1 MRIITI
7 SRIATVMLTLLA
19 LSLAVILY
27 WGLDKLNQSFVSTL
41 NYSEVHRQVAVDVR
55 AKIQTYLTTGDATFN
70 SQALADLDYLNQQ
83 VLPGL
88 PASLAKQLKPV
99 ADALYSGLSNEF
111 LGAGKLAGDEQALLY
126 QNERET
132 AAALKRLENYALKA
146 IEQQP
151 QTAMAYLQATLRLTR
166 LLSEIK
172 SLREKFWSNGNDVY
186 VQQIDKAREQYNQE
200 LQKVERLPRIGLY
213 PVEQENEYAS
223 LAGWAVRAKNV
234 NAEEQGDEILRQ
246 LSSLH
251 QRYPLEMQRSIQGL
265 QARADSS
272 NQVNQLINNLEQE
285 IIQGQQYV
293 NQSKDK
299 IELLVKNLFFA
310 FVAGLLL
317 MAVMLYEFQKRFVI
331 NNLAKLQ
338 SALAALVEQGDLSMV
353 GMNADRTELGQI
365 AALFNQLIANMQRQQ
380 QEKNQQLQDIGVTLE
395 QLLSSFDSI
404 ITNADTTRE
413 QLQQARVISQELNQL
428 AQQVNDSSAKVRR
441 FAEETA
447 SLMSNSENSAG
458 EVVIAGE
465 QAINKIDLSQLALLD
480 LVKAVQHV
488 MGILDQINHI
498 SDQTNLLAINATIE
512 SAHAGEHGRA
522 FAVVADEVRQL
533 SKKTHQAVSQS
544 TELLSALN
552 SVTDRVKQH
561 IEAVSHSTEY
571 QCDLAKSL
579 QGISRQVG
587 EHSLQASQ
595 TAQQSSC
602 LTEQQYQSVASF
614 SRQMQAMEQSANAG
628 SQEVKQLRAHVSEKI
643 QFLRTSLGV

>member
-7 SRIATVMLTLLA
+7 SRLATVMLTLLA

-41 NYSEVHRQVAVDVR
+41 NYSELHRQVAVDVR

-428 AQQVNDSSAKVRR
+428 AHQVNDSSAKVRR

-465 QAINKIDLSQLALLD
+465 QAINKIDLGQLALLD

-561 IEAVSHSTEY
+561 IEAVAHSTEY

-595 TAQQSSC
+595 TAQQSSS

>member
-7 SRIATVMLTLLA
+7 SRLATVMLTLLA

-41 NYSEVHRQVAVDVR
+41 NYSELHRQVAVDVR

-70 SQALADLDYLNQQ
+70 SQALADLDYLSQQ
-83 VLPGL
+83 VLPSL

-172 SLREKFWSNGNDVY
+172 SLREKFWSSGNDIY

-223 LAGWAVRAKNV
+223 LAGWAVRAKNA

-338 SALAALVEQGDLSMV
+338 SALVVLVEQGDLSMV

-404 ITNADTTRE
+404 IANADTTRE

-465 QAINKIDLSQLALLD
+465 QAINKIDLGQLALLD

-561 IEAVSHSTEY
+561 IEAVAHSTEY

-595 TAQQSSC
+595 TAQQSSS

-614 SRQMQAMEQSANAG
+614 SRQMQAMEQSANDG

>member
-41 NYSEVHRQVAVDVR
+41 NYSELHRQVAVDVR

-200 LQKVERLPRIGLY
+200 LQKVERLPRLGLY

-338 SALAALVEQGDLSMV
+338 SALAALVEQGHLSMV

-561 IEAVSHSTEY
+561 IEAVAHSTEY

>member
-41 NYSEVHRQVAVDVR
+41 NYSELHRQVAVDVR

-561 IEAVSHSTEY
+561 IEAVAHSTEY

>member
-7 SRIATVMLTLLA
+7 SRLATVMLTLLA

-41 NYSEVHRQVAVDVR
+41 NYSELHRQVAVDVR

-83 VLPGL
+83 VLPSL

-223 LAGWAVRAKNV
+223 LAGWAVRAKNA

-338 SALAALVEQGDLSMV
+338 SALTALVEQGDLSMV

-465 QAINKIDLSQLALLD
+465 QAINKIDLGQLALLD

-544 TELLSALN
+544 TELLSALK

-561 IEAVSHSTEY
+561 IEAVAHSTEY

-595 TAQQSSC
+595 TAQQSSS

>member
-7 SRIATVMLTLLA
+7 SRLATVMLTLLA

-41 NYSEVHRQVAVDVR
+41 NYSELHRQVAVDVR

-83 VLPGL
+83 VLPSL

-172 SLREKFWSNGNDVY
+172 SLREKFWSSGNDIY

-223 LAGWAVRAKNV
+223 LAGWAVRAKNA

-338 SALAALVEQGDLSMV
+338 SALVVLVEQGDLSMV

-404 ITNADTTRE
+404 IANADTTRE

-447 SLMSNSENSAG
+447 SLMSNSENSAS

-465 QAINKIDLSQLALLD
+465 QAINKIDLGQLALLD

-561 IEAVSHSTEY
+561 IEEVAHSTEY

-595 TAQQSSC
+595 TAQQSSS

-614 SRQMQAMEQSANAG
+614 SRQMQAMEQSANDG

>member
-41 NYSEVHRQVAVDVR
+41 NYSELHRQVAVDVR

-223 LAGWAVRAKNV
+223 LAGWAVRAKNA

-447 SLMSNSENSAG
+447 SLMNNSENSAG

-595 TAQQSSC
+595 TAQQSSS

>member
-7 SRIATVMLTLLA
+7 SRLATVMLTLLA

-41 NYSEVHRQVAVDVR
+41 NYSELHRQVAVDVR

-70 SQALADLDYLNQQ
+70 SQALADLDYLSQQ
-83 VLPGL
+83 VLPSL

-223 LAGWAVRAKNV
+223 LAGWAVRAKNA

-428 AQQVNDSSAKVRR
+428 AHQVNDSSAKVRR

-465 QAINKIDLSQLALLD
+465 QAINKIDLGQLALLD

-561 IEAVSHSTEY
+561 IEAVAHSTEY

-595 TAQQSSC
+595 TAQQSSS

>member
-41 NYSEVHRQVAVDVR
+41 NYSELHRQVAVDVR

-223 LAGWAVRAKNV
+223 LAGWAVRAKNA

-447 SLMSNSENSAG
+447 SLMINSENSAG

>member
-41 NYSEVHRQVAVDVR
+41 NYSELHRQVAVDVR

-223 LAGWAVRAKNV
+223 LAGWAVRAKNA

-317 MAVMLYEFQKRFVI
+317 MAVMLYEFQKRFII

-338 SALAALVEQGDLSMV
+338 SALAALVEQGHLSMV

-447 SLMSNSENSAG
+447 SLMNNSENSAG

-595 TAQQSSC
+595 TAQQSSS

>member
-7 SRIATVMLTLLA
+7 SRLATVMLTLLA

-41 NYSEVHRQVAVDVR
+41 NYSELHRQVAVDVR

-83 VLPGL
+83 VLPSL

-111 LGAGKLAGDEQALLY
+111 LGAGKLAGDEQALLF

-223 LAGWAVRAKNV
+223 LAGWAVRAKNA

-428 AQQVNDSSAKVRR
+428 AHQVNDSSAKVRR

-465 QAINKIDLSQLALLD
+465 QAINKIDLGQLALLD

-561 IEAVSHSTEY
+561 IEAVAHSTEY

-595 TAQQSSC
+595 TAQQSSS
-602 LTEQQYQSVASF
+602 LTEQQYQSVANF

>member
-7 SRIATVMLTLLA
+7 SRLATVMLTLLA

-41 NYSEVHRQVAVDVR
+41 NYSELHRQVAVDVR

-70 SQALADLDYLNQQ
+70 SQALADLDYLSQQ
-83 VLPGL
+83 VLPSL

-172 SLREKFWSNGNDVY
+172 SLREKFWSSGNDIY

-223 LAGWAVRAKNV
+223 LAGWAVRAKNA

-465 QAINKIDLSQLALLD
+465 QAINKIDLGQLALLD

-561 IEAVSHSTEY
+561 IEAVAHSTEY

-595 TAQQSSC
+595 TAQQSSS

>member
-7 SRIATVMLTLLA
+7 SRLATVMLTLLA

-41 NYSEVHRQVAVDVR
+41 NYSELHRQVAVDVR

-223 LAGWAVRAKNV
+223 LAGWAVRAKNA

-428 AQQVNDSSAKVRR
+428 AHQVNDSSAKVRR

-465 QAINKIDLSQLALLD
+465 QAINKIDLGQLALLD

-561 IEAVSHSTEY
+561 IEAVAHSTEY

-595 TAQQSSC
+595 TAQQSSS

>member
-7 SRIATVMLTLLA
+7 SRLATVMLTLLA

-41 NYSEVHRQVAVDVR
+41 NYSELHRQVAVDVR

-83 VLPGL
+83 VLPSL

-223 LAGWAVRAKNV
+223 LAGWAVRAKNA

-465 QAINKIDLSQLALLD
+465 QAINKIDLGQLALLD

-561 IEAVSHSTEY
+561 IEAVAHSTEY

-595 TAQQSSC
+595 TAQQSSS

>member
-7 SRIATVMLTLLA
+7 SRLATVMLTLLA

-41 NYSEVHRQVAVDVR
+41 NYSELHRQVAVDVR

-70 SQALADLDYLNQQ
+70 SQALADLDYLSQQ
-83 VLPGL
+83 VLPSL

-126 QNERET
+126 QNKRET

-172 SLREKFWSNGNDVY
+172 SLREKFWSSGNDIY

-223 LAGWAVRAKNV
+223 LAGWAVRAKNA

-338 SALAALVEQGDLSMV
+338 SALVVLVEQGDLSMV

-404 ITNADTTRE
+404 IANADTTRE

-465 QAINKIDLSQLALLD
+465 QAINKIDLGQLALLD

-561 IEAVSHSTEY
+561 IEEVAHSTEY

-595 TAQQSSC
+595 TAQQSSS

-614 SRQMQAMEQSANAG
+614 SRQMQAMEQSANDG

>member
-41 NYSEVHRQVAVDVR
+41 NYSELHRQVAVDVR

-447 SLMSNSENSAG
+447 SLMINSENSAG

-488 MGILDQINHI
+488 MGILDQINQI

-595 TAQQSSC
+595 TAQQSSS

>member
-7 SRIATVMLTLLA
+7 SRLATVMLTLLA

-41 NYSEVHRQVAVDVR
+41 NYSELHRQVAVDVR

-83 VLPGL
+83 VLPSL

-223 LAGWAVRAKNV
+223 LAGWAVRAKNA

-338 SALAALVEQGDLSMV
+338 SALTALVEQGDLSMV

-465 QAINKIDLSQLALLD
+465 QAINKIDLGQLALLD

-561 IEAVSHSTEY
+561 IEAVAHSTEY

-595 TAQQSSC
+595 TAQQSSS

>member
-41 NYSEVHRQVAVDVR
+41 NYSELHRQVAVDVR
-55 AKIQTYLTTGDATFN
+55 TKIQTYLTTGDATFN

-223 LAGWAVRAKNV
+223 LAGWAVRAKNA

-338 SALAALVEQGDLSMV
+338 SALAALVEQGHLSMV

-595 TAQQSSC
+595 TAQQSSS

>member
-41 NYSEVHRQVAVDVR
+41 NYSELHRQVAVDVR

>member
-41 NYSEVHRQVAVDVR
+41 NYSELHRQVAVDVR

-223 LAGWAVRAKNV
+223 LAGWAVRAKNA

>member
-7 SRIATVMLTLLA
+7 SRLATVMLTLLA

-41 NYSEVHRQVAVDVR
+41 NYSELHRQVAVDVR

-83 VLPGL
+83 VLPSL

-172 SLREKFWSNGNDVY
+172 SLREKFWSSGNDIY
-186 VQQIDKAREQYNQE
+186 VQQIDKAREKYNQE

-223 LAGWAVRAKNV
+223 LAGWAVRAKNA

-428 AQQVNDSSAKVRR
+428 AHQVNDSSAKVRR

-465 QAINKIDLSQLALLD
+465 QAINKIDLGQLALLD

-561 IEAVSHSTEY
+561 IEEVAHSTEY

-595 TAQQSSC
+595 TAQQSSS

-614 SRQMQAMEQSANAG
+614 SRQMQAMEQSANDG

-643 QFLRTSLGV
+643 QFMRTSLGV

>member
-7 SRIATVMLTLLA
+7 SRLATVMLTLMA

-41 NYSEVHRQVAVDVR
+41 NYSELHRQVAVDVR
-55 AKIQTYLTTGDATFN
+55 TKIQTYLATGDATFH
-70 SQALADLDYLNQQ
+70 SEALVDLDHVNQQ
-83 VLPGL
+83 ILPSL
-88 PASLAKQLKPV
+88 PASLVEQLKPV

-132 AAALKRLENYALKA
+132 AAELKRLENYALKA
-146 IEQQP
+146 VQQP
-151 QTAMAYLQATLRLTR
+151 QTAMAYLQATLRLTG

-172 SLREKFWSNGNDVY
+172 SLRENFWNSGNDIY
-186 VQQIDKAREQYNQE
+186 VQQLDKTREQYNQE
-200 LQKVERLPRIGLY
+200 LQKVSGLPRIGLF
-213 PVEQENEYAS
+213 PEEQENEYAS
-223 LAGWAVRAKNV
+223 LGGWAVRSKKV

-246 LSSLH
+246 LTSLY
-251 QRYPLEMQRSIQGL
+251 QRYPLEMERSIQGL
-265 QARADSS
+265 QSRADSS
-272 NQVNQLINNLEQE
+272 SQVNQLINNFEQE

-293 NQSKDK
+293 YQSKDK

-310 FVAGLLL
+310 FAAGLLV
-317 MAVMLYEFQKRFVI
+317 MAVMLYVFQKRFVI
-331 NNLAKLQ
+331 NNLSKLE
-338 SALAALVEQGDLSMV
+338 SALAVLVEQGDLNMV
-353 GMNADRTELGQI
+353 DMEVDRTELGQI

-380 QEKNQQLQDIGVTLE
+380 QEKNQQLQDIGITLE
-395 QLLSSFDSI
+395 QLLGSFDI
-404 ITNADTTRE
+404 IIANANTTRE

-428 AQQVNDSSAKVRR
+428 AQQVNDSSAKVRS
-441 FAEETA
+441 FAEGTA

-465 QAINKIDLSQLALLD
+465 QAIKKIDLGQLALLD
-480 LVKAVQHV
+480 LVKAVQQV

-561 IEAVSHSTEY
+561 IDEVADSTEY

-579 QGISRQVG
+579 QDISRQVG
-587 EHSLQASQ
+587 ERSSQASQ
-595 TAQQSSC
+595 TAQQSSS
-602 LTEQQYQSVASF
+602 LTEQQYQSVANF
-614 SRQMQAMEQSANAG
+614 SRQMQSMEQSANDG
-628 SQEVKQLRAHVSEKI
+628 SQEVQQLRAHVSEKI

>member
-1 MRIITI
+1 MSIITI
-7 SRIATVMLTLLA
+7 SRLATVMLTLLA

-41 NYSEVHRQVAVDVR
+41 NYSELHRQVAVDVR

-83 VLPGL
+83 VLPSL

-132 AAALKRLENYALKA
+132 TAALKRLENYALKA

-172 SLREKFWSNGNDVY
+172 SLREKFWSSGNDIY

-223 LAGWAVRAKNV
+223 LAGWAVRAKNA

-338 SALAALVEQGDLSMV
+338 SALVVLVEQGDLSMV

-404 ITNADTTRE
+404 IANADTTRE

-465 QAINKIDLSQLALLD
+465 QAINKIDLGQLALLD

-561 IEAVSHSTEY
+561 IEAVAHSTEY

-595 TAQQSSC
+595 TAQQSSS

-614 SRQMQAMEQSANAG
+614 SRQMQAMEQSANDG

>member
-41 NYSEVHRQVAVDVR
+41 NYSELHRQVAVDVR

-83 VLPGL
+83 VLPSL

-223 LAGWAVRAKNV
+223 LAGWAVRAKNA

-428 AQQVNDSSAKVRR
+428 AHQVNDSSAKVRR

-465 QAINKIDLSQLALLD
+465 QAINKIDLGQLALLD

>member
-41 NYSEVHRQVAVDVR
+41 NYSELHRQVAVDVR

-428 AQQVNDSSAKVRR
+428 AHQVNDSSAKVRR

>member
-7 SRIATVMLTLLA
+7 SRLATVMLTLLA

-41 NYSEVHRQVAVDVR
+41 NYSELHRQVAVDVR

-83 VLPGL
+83 VLPSL

-223 LAGWAVRAKNV
+223 LAGWAVRAKNA

-428 AQQVNDSSAKVRR
+428 AHQVNDSSAKVRR

-465 QAINKIDLSQLALLD
+465 QAINKIDLGQLALLD

-561 IEAVSHSTEY
+561 IEAVAHSTEY

-595 TAQQSSC
+595 TAQQSSS

>member
-7 SRIATVMLTLLA
+7 SRLATVMLTLLA

-41 NYSEVHRQVAVDVR
+41 NYSELHRQVAVDVR

-83 VLPGL
+83 VLPSL

-223 LAGWAVRAKNV
+223 LAGWAVRAKNA

-428 AQQVNDSSAKVRR
+428 A
-441 FAEETA
+441 
-447 SLMSNSENSAG
+447 
-458 EVVIAGE
+458 
-465 QAINKIDLSQLALLD
+465 
-480 LVKAVQHV
+480 H
-488 MGILDQINHI
+488 
-498 SDQTNLLAINATIE
+498 
-512 SAHAGEHGRA
+512 
-522 FAVVADEVRQL
+522 
-533 SKKTHQAVSQS
+533 
-544 TELLSALN
+544 
-552 SVTDRVKQH
+552 
-561 IEAVSHSTEY
+561 
-571 QCDLAKSL
+571 
-579 QGISRQVG
+579 
-587 EHSLQASQ
+587 
-595 TAQQSSC
+595 
-602 LTEQQYQSVASF
+602 
-614 SRQMQAMEQSANAG
+614 
-628 SQEVKQLRAHVSEKI
+628 
-643 QFLRTSLGV
+643 

>member
-7 SRIATVMLTLLA
+7 SRLATVMLTLLA

-41 NYSEVHRQVAVDVR
+41 NYSELHRQVAVDVR

-70 SQALADLDYLNQQ
+70 SQALADLDYLSQQ
-83 VLPGL
+83 VLPSL

-223 LAGWAVRAKNV
+223 LAGWAVRAKNA

-428 AQQVNDSSAKVRR
+428 AHQVNDSSAKVRR

-465 QAINKIDLSQLALLD
+465 QAINKIDLGQLALLD

-561 IEAVSHSTEY
+561 IEAVAHSTEY

-595 TAQQSSC
+595 TAQQSSS

-614 SRQMQAMEQSANAG
+614 SRQMQVMEQSANAG

-643 QFLRTSLGV
+643 QFLRISLGV

>member
-7 SRIATVMLTLLA
+7 SRLATVMLTLLA

-41 NYSEVHRQVAVDVR
+41 NYSELHRQVAVDVR

-83 VLPGL
+83 VLPSL

-172 SLREKFWSNGNDVY
+172 SLREKFWSNGNDIY

-223 LAGWAVRAKNV
+223 LAGWAVRAKNA

-338 SALAALVEQGDLSMV
+338 SALVALVEQGDLNMV

-404 ITNADTTRE
+404 IANADTTRE

-465 QAINKIDLSQLALLD
+465 QAINKIDLGQLALLD

-561 IEAVSHSTEY
+561 IEAVAHSTEY

-595 TAQQSSC
+595 TAQQSSS

-614 SRQMQAMEQSANAG
+614 SRQMQVMEQSANAG

>member
-41 NYSEVHRQVAVDVR
+41 NYSELHRQVAVDVR

-223 LAGWAVRAKNV
+223 LAGWAVRAKNA

-447 SLMSNSENSAG
+447 SLMNNSENSAG

>member
-41 NYSEVHRQVAVDVR
+41 NYSELHRQVAVDVR

-83 VLPGL
+83 ILPSL

-465 QAINKIDLSQLALLD
+465 QAINKIDLGQLALLD

-561 IEAVSHSTEY
+561 IEAVAHSTEY

>member
-7 SRIATVMLTLLA
+7 SRLATVMLTLLA

-41 NYSEVHRQVAVDVR
+41 NYSELHRQVAVDVR

-223 LAGWAVRAKNV
+223 LAGWAVRAKNA

-428 AQQVNDSSAKVRR
+428 AHQVNDSSAKVRR

-595 TAQQSSC
+595 TAQQSSS

>member
-7 SRIATVMLTLLA
+7 SRLATVMLTLLA

-41 NYSEVHRQVAVDVR
+41 NYSELHRQVAVDVR

-83 VLPGL
+83 VLPSL

-223 LAGWAVRAKNV
+223 LAGWAVRAKNA

-299 IELLVKNLFFA
+299 IELLVKYLFFA

-428 AQQVNDSSAKVRR
+428 AHQVNDSSAKVRR

-465 QAINKIDLSQLALLD
+465 QAINKIDLGQLALLD

-561 IEAVSHSTEY
+561 IEAVAHSTEY

-595 TAQQSSC
+595 TAQQSSS

>member
-7 SRIATVMLTLLA
+7 SRLATVMLTLLA

-41 NYSEVHRQVAVDVR
+41 NYSELHRQVAVDVR

-83 VLPGL
+83 VLPSL

-172 SLREKFWSNGNDVY
+172 SLREKFWSNGNDIY

-223 LAGWAVRAKNV
+223 LAGWAVRAKNA

-428 AQQVNDSSAKVRR
+428 AHQVNDSSAKVRR

-465 QAINKIDLSQLALLD
+465 QAINKIDLGQLALLD

-561 IEAVSHSTEY
+561 IEAVAHSTEY

-595 TAQQSSC
+595 TAQQSSS